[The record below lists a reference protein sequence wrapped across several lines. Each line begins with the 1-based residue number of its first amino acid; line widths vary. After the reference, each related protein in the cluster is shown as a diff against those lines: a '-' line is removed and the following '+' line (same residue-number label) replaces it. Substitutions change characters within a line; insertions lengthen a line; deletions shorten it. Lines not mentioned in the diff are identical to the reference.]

1 MVSVHR
7 RHESICQKTGEG
19 FLARV
24 RAKHKHAPWSITSFS
39 KTRLPGGSAGE
50 RLISEKQTP
59 SSLFLVRH
67 GQDLDNSRSLINGR
81 RDTPLTDLGRTQAL
95 GVAEQLR
102 SEVIRCIYS
111 SPLQRARQTASIIS
125 ERLGIGELD
134 VDSDLIER
142 DYGLLTGR
150 SPADIPEYATRTV
163 VLNDFRYV
171 IESPGVEPYAQ
182 LWIRA
187 RNALRRIHHRHAG
200 QGVLIVAHNE
210 VLKMIRANFHG
221 KSWEDEL
228 RLPPLNNCEVIVL
241 AARGGSQ

>member
-1 MVSVHR
+1 M
-7 RHESICQKTGEG
+7 
-19 FLARV
+19 
-24 RAKHKHAPWSITSFS
+24 
-39 KTRLPGGSAGE
+39 
-50 RLISEKQTP
+50 ISEKQTP
-59 SSLFLVRH
+59 ARLLLVRH

-102 SEVIRCIYS
+102 SEVIHCIYS

-125 ERLGIGELD
+125 ERLGIAELH

-142 DYGLLTGR
+142 DYGVLTGKA
-150 SPADIPEYATRTV
+150 PADIPEHATRTV

-171 IESPGVEPYAQ
+171 IESPGVEAYTG
-182 LWIRA
+182 LWTRA
-187 RNALRRIHHRHAG
+187 RTALRRIQHRHVG

-210 VLKMIRANFHG
+210 VLKMMRANFHG

-228 RLPPLNNCEVIVL
+228 RLPPLTNCEVIAL
-241 AARGGSQ
+241 LSASPKPLHIDRERTGQ